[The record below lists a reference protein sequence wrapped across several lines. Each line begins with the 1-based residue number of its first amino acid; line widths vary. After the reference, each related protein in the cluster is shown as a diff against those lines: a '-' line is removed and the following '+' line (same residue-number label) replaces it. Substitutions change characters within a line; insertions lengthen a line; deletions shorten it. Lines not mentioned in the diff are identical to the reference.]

1 MTLTISATTLAA
13 ALKGAAAIVETK
25 NTLPILAMVRLSA
38 SGGKIEII
46 TTNLDVEYR
55 QTLEADISSDFAC
68 CVDAKRLAA
77 MASAANAN
85 ISMTL
90 DKDILTVKS
99 GRSRW
104 AAPALPVDEFPV
116 MPDATFCKP
125 MIFMPSPIIRRL
137 LWAADTNSARVY
149 LSGIFLNNEGGKVHL
164 VSSNGYVMPMIHLA
178 TKWPAKAPNI
188 ILAGGFLKALPD
200 ETGTLEW
207 DDRKARFKAGDITV
221 VGKVIDGNFPE
232 WQRVIPE
239 PCEPYAV
246 DADDLLGAAR
256 RTQIASDAQVRNLR
270 LTRKTGLLS
279 VRIEGT
285 SGFEGEE
292 EVPADCDDGFECGV
306 NASFLINMLQALDTD
321 AVSIEHHGAD
331 KAMLLRPTAQGPEAT
346 FQGLVW
352 PLRI

>member
-1 MTLTISATTLAA
+1 MLTIFATTLAA

-38 SGGKIEII
+38 SGGKLEII

-55 QTLEADISSDFAC
+55 QTLEADIKSDFAC

-104 AAPALPVDEFPV
+104 AAPALPVDDFPV
-116 MPDATFCKP
+116 MPDETLSKP
-125 MIFMPSPIIRRL
+125 MPFTPAPIIRRL
-137 LWAADTNSARVY
+137 LWAASTEVSRYY
-149 LSGIFLNNEGGKVHL
+149 LSGIFLNNEGGKAAFVTTDGHCL
-164 VSSNGYVMPMIHLA
+164 CVINGA
-178 TKWPAKAPNI
+178 TKWPTKAPDVI
-188 ILAGGFLKALPD
+188 IAPGFLKALPD
-200 ETGTLEW
+200 EAGTLEW

-221 VGKVIDGNFPE
+221 VGKVIDGTYPDYR
-232 WQRVIPE
+232 RVIPNS
-239 PCEPYAV
+239 CEPYAV
-246 DADDLLGAAR
+246 DADDFIGAVR
-256 RTQIASDAQVRNLR
+256 RVRIASDAQQRKLR
-270 LTRKTGLLS
+270 ISRKDGLLA

-292 EVPADCDDGFECGV
+292 EVTADCADGFECGV
-306 NASFLINMLQALDTD
+306 NADYLVSMLQALEAESVTVEHPD
-321 AVSIEHHGAD
+321 AGTPMLFRPVSQKPDVSFLGVV
-331 KAMLLRPTAQGPEAT
+331 MPM
-346 FQGLVW
+346 
-352 PLRI
+352 RI